1 MSHDNG
7 PVDNGPVDNGPVDNG
22 PVDNGPVGNGPVGNG
37 PVGNGPV
44 DNGRAPIAVANA
56 PVSYGAFELTVGS
69 DPDVP
74 DGQSVLSQVAAA
86 GYAGIDLGPVG
97 YLGRG
102 DELGEALARH
112 RLGLAG
118 AYVELPYSDPE
129 ALEGALPQLDAVLG
143 TFDVVRSY
151 LPGPAPRPTLADSGS
166 KRRNMLPARSVRD
179 HSLGFDA
186 DGWKRF
192 AAGLARVI
200 ARCRDRGYEP
210 TFHPETGTHVEA
222 PWEIE
227 RVLEVSDIGLC
238 LETGHMLLGGGD
250 PVMMLRDLGDRVN
263 HVHLKDARLKV
274 MDEIVADQ
282 APVTEI
288 WTREAFCAL
297 GGGDLDV
304 DAVLAGLRKIS
315 FGGWL
320 VVEQDILPRSAGR
333 MARTHLRA
341 LAGSERV
348 AVTAIAEM
356 SAAARS
362 TVNIRGVTLHASPAE
377 MLAAAALDGVLIAAP
392 TDQHG

>member
-7 PVDNGPVDNGPVDNG
+7 PVDNGPVDNGRV
-22 PVDNGPVGNGPVGNG
+22 
-37 PVGNGPV
+37 
-44 DNGRAPIAVANA
+44 PIAVANA

-69 DPDVP
+69 DPVVP

-118 AYVELPYSDPE
+118 AYVELPYSDPD
-129 ALEGALPQLDAVLG
+129 ALEAALPQLDEVLD

-151 LPGPAPRPTLADSGS
+151 LPGPPPRPTLADNGS

-179 HSLGFDA
+179 QSLGFDA

-210 TFHPETGTHVEA
+210 TFHPETGTYVEA

-238 LETGHMLLGGGD
+238 LETGHMMLGGGD
-250 PVMMLRDLGDRVN
+250 PVTMLRDLGDRVN

-333 MARTHLRA
+333 FAQAAQEQRHNRA
-341 LAGSERV
+341 FLAER
-348 AVTAIAEM
+348 
-356 SAAARS
+356 
-362 TVNIRGVTLHASPAE
+362 GL
-377 MLAAAALDGVLIAAP
+377 
-392 TDQHG
+392 

>member
-1 MSHDNG
+1 MTDDDG
-7 PVDNGPVDNGPVDNG
+7 G
-22 PVDNGPVGNGPVGNG
+22 
-37 PVGNGPV
+37 
-44 DNGRAPIAVANA
+44 APIAVANA

-118 AYVELPYSDPE
+118 AYVELPYSDPD
-129 ALEGALPQLDAVLG
+129 ALVGALPELDAVLD

-151 LPGPAPRPTLADSGS
+151 LPGPPPRPTLADSGS
-166 KRRNMLPARSVRD
+166 KRRAMLPARSVRD
-179 HSLGFDA
+179 QSLGFDA

-210 TFHPETGTHVEA
+210 TFHPETGTYVEA

-250 PVMMLRDLGDRVN
+250 PVAMLRDLGDRVN
-263 HVHLKDARLKV
+263 HVHLKDARLAV
-274 MDEIVADQ
+274 MDKIVADQ

-304 DAVLAGLRKIS
+304 DSVLAGLRKIS

-333 MARTHLRA
+333 FAQAAQEQRHNRA
-341 LAGSERV
+341 FLAER
-348 AVTAIAEM
+348 
-356 SAAARS
+356 
-362 TVNIRGVTLHASPAE
+362 GL
-377 MLAAAALDGVLIAAP
+377 
-392 TDQHG
+392 